1 MKKALLLVLGIVTC
15 CVLIANADYLAEFL
29 KTLQTGALVPIAA
42 SIVLMLA
49 RHIVQAL
56 SYDAAFSAVGFK
68 TGLWHNIVLIFSL
81 VFINTFCLFSGATGV
96 AFIIDDAH
104 RRGADA
110 GTATSGAILSQIGYF
125 AAVLVIS
132 VIGFVTMLIAG
143 TMNTL
148 FLIGGLLLAGVLLI
162 LSSMFVV
169 GYRKPRV
176 LFRVFLILEK
186 LINRVMS
193 LFKKRMKPGWGRRT
207 ASSFI
212 DSAGILAHNPV
223 GTLVTVGYASF
234 SAVLNMACLVAIGYA
249 FGFGHVSALV
259 AAFAV
264 AAISVILSP
273 TPQGVGVVE
282 AAIAAILTAHGCSLA
297 TATAIALV
305 YRGIMFWIPFCIGAL
320 LLSQSGFF
328 SEKKNATEQQRAKD
342 IGWISG
348 TLVGIVGVVN
358 IGLSL
363 IPATFEPYSAL
374 TSWIDI
380 GAFLTGPWL
389 IVCGVVL
396 LVIAV
401 GLVMRFRT
409 AWALAV
415 TVLILIA
422 GGEFLFVDTAKVAA
436 AIVVLVLWLF
446 WKRTAFDQPLA
457 VPRRAARGKTDGDR
471 TEAAAEGD
479 FANGEAEQP
488 AVRATLQQ
496 SEPSWQEKAESGAQ
510 LGQQAREKGMLA
522 TAADGFG
529 LLFPRGS
536 LAENR
541 AARRSAR
548 GSVPHR
554 RKAKDKHGDNR
565 AEPHDSTKDRRR
577 RPVRGQAER
586 DTRAKQLK
594 RRSQT
599 GSVVKRSRH
608 GGKHERD
615 DPQ

>member
-29 KTLQTGALVPIAA
+29 KTLQTGALVPIAV
-42 SIVLMLA
+42 SIVLMLG

-56 SYDAAFSAVGFK
+56 SYDAAFAAVGFK

-104 RRGADA
+104 RKGADA

-132 VIGFVTMLIAG
+132 VIGFITMLVSG

-148 FLIGGLLLAGVLLI
+148 FLVGGLLLAGVLLI

-176 LFRVFLILEK
+176 LFRVFLIVEK
-186 LINRVMS
+186 LINRV
-193 LFKKRMKPGWGRRT
+193 LGLVKKRMKPGWGRRT

-249 FGFGHVSALV
+249 FGFEHVSALV

-328 SEKKNATEQQRAKD
+328 ADKKNATEQQRAKD

-348 TLVGIVGVVN
+348 TLVGLVGLVN

-363 IPATFEPYSAL
+363 IPTTFEPYSAL
-374 TSWIDI
+374 TSWIDM
-380 GAFLTGPWL
+380 GAFLKGPWL
-389 IVCGVVL
+389 IACGIVL
-396 LVIAV
+396 LVLAV

-422 GGEFLFVDTAKVAA
+422 GGEFLFVDTAKVALA
-436 AIVVLVLWLF
+436 VVVLVVWLF
-446 WKRTAFDQPLA
+446 WKRAAFDKPLA
-457 VPRRAARGKTDGDR
+457 LPRRAGRAKITPVRTGSDGAQVDQGR
-471 TEAAAEGD
+471 SGAE
-479 FANGEAEQP
+479 NGAG
-488 AVRATLQQ
+488 
-496 SEPSWQEKAESGAQ
+496 EPSWQEKAESGARII
-510 LGQQAREKGMLA
+510 QQAHDEGSLA
-522 TAADGFG
+522 TASSGGFDSLFPQGAVSRRRAAKRIERERVQQNKNKGSADGIDA
-529 LLFPRGS
+529 LPRD
-536 LAENR
+536 R
-541 AARRSAR
+541 M
-548 GSVPHR
+548 
-554 RKAKDKHGDNR
+554 AKQR
-565 AEPHDSTKDRRR
+565 E
-577 RPVRGQAER
+577 PVRGQAER
-586 DTRAKQLK
+586 DARTERLR
-594 RRSQT
+594 RRSINKM
-599 GSVVKRSRH
+599 KRPH
-608 GGKHERD
+608 QGEGD
-615 DPQ
+615 DKEDFR

>member
-29 KTLQTGALVPIAA
+29 KTLQTGALVPLAV

-56 SYDAAFSAVGFK
+56 SYDAAFAAVDFK

-132 VIGFVTMLIAG
+132 VIGFVTMLVSG

-169 GYRKPRV
+169 GYRRPRV
-176 LFRVFLILEK
+176 LFRVFLIAEK
-186 LINRVMS
+186 LVNRV
-193 LFKKRMKPGWGRRT
+193 LGLVKKRMKPGWGRRT

-223 GTLVTVGYASF
+223 GTLVTVGYASL

-249 FGFGHVSALV
+249 FGFEHVSALV

-328 SEKKNATEQQRAKD
+328 ADKKNATEQQRAKD

-348 TLVGIVGVVN
+348 TLVGLVGLVN

-363 IPATFEPYSAL
+363 IPTSFEPYSAL
-374 TSWIDI
+374 TSWIDM
-380 GAFLTGPWL
+380 GAFLKGPWL
-389 IVCGVVL
+389 IACGIVL
-396 LVIAV
+396 LVLAV

-422 GGEFLFVDTAKVAA
+422 GGEFLFVDTAKVAIA
-436 AIVVLVLWLF
+436 VVVLVLWLF
-446 WKRTAFDQPLA
+446 WKRAAFDKPLA
-457 VPRRAARGKTDGDR
+457 LPRIGARGKARAGSTDPADR
-471 TEAAAEGD
+471 LRPPRPAGGAATAD
-479 FANGEAEQP
+479 
-488 AVRATLQQ
+488 
-496 SEPSWQEKAESGAQ
+496 EPSWQEKAESGARI
-510 LGQQAREKGMLA
+510 GQQARDEGSLA
-522 TAADGFG
+522 TAPADGEG
-529 LLFPRGS
+529 SPFPRGAVS
-536 LAENR
+536 
-541 AARRSAR
+541 RR
-548 GSVPHR
+548 
-554 RKAKDKHGDNR
+554 R
-565 AEPHDSTKDRRR
+565 AEQRASRGQSQRNKNKGAAGEAVGGSHDRMAK
-577 RPVRGQAER
+577 PQGPARGQAER
-586 DTRAKQLK
+586 DARTESLK
-594 RRSQT
+594 RRSASGT
-599 GSVVKRSRH
+599 AVNRPRKGA
-608 GGKHERD
+608 GD
-615 DPQ
+615 DKEDIR